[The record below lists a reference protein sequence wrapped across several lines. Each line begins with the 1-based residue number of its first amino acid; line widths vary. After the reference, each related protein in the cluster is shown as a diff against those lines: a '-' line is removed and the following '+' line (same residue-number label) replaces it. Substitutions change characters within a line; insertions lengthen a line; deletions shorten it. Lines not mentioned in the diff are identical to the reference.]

1 MMGHTIDEIIIELE
15 SIVENCIHSNSCI
28 GYFAVLYLKV
38 TCRIKEEIAN
48 KSFQNCIRMEKLDIL
63 FASRFIEACNSVKN
77 SKPLSS
83 SWQIAFESASS
94 PQAIIMQ
101 HLLLGMNAHINL
113 ALGIAAAE
121 TMKDEEIEG
130 VREDFE
136 RINTILYAMINR
148 IEDQLGKVS
157 PAILLLNLHKKSYD
171 EMLIQFSIKTA
182 RDGAWKFATE
192 LSDKTGKAYSKCI
205 ASRDMKIHF
214 IGKCIANPSKWLSFT
229 LKFIRMFEWR
239 QPSENIELLKLM

>member
-15 SIVENCIHSNSCI
+15 SIVENCMLSNSCL

-38 TCRIKEEIAN
+38 TCRIKEELAN
-48 KSFQNCIRMEKLDIL
+48 KSFENCIRMEKLDVL
-63 FASRFIEACNSVKN
+63 FANRFIEACNSLKN
-77 SKPLSS
+77 SKPLTS

-94 PQAIIMQ
+94 AQTIIVQ

-113 ALGIAAAE
+113 DLGIAAAE

-130 VREDFE
+130 VRGDFE
-136 RINTILYAMINR
+136 RINAILYAMINQ
-148 IEDQLGKVS
+148 IEDHLGKVS
-157 PAILLLNLHKKSYD
+157 PAILLLNLHKKNYD

-182 RDGAWKFATE
+182 RKGAWAFATE
-192 LSDKTGKAYSKCI
+192 LSGKTGNAYSECI
-205 ASRDMKIHF
+205 ATRDMKIHF
-214 IGKCIANPSKWLSFT
+214 IGKCIVNPRKWLSFT

-239 QPSENIELLKLM
+239 QPSENIKLLKLM